1 VLDQQEPAEQQQAE
15 ARYLRFTVSDRVEHW
30 LQVITFVVLAFTG
43 LIQKWPQA
51 GFSEF
56 SIQLL
61 GGIETTRIIHRI
73 FATIL
78 LLAVVYHLYT
88 AGVKIF
94 VRKARRTMIPGP
106 ADLKAAWHGLLFNL
120 GLRDE
125 RPAQGHFT
133 WEEKIEYWAI
143 VWGTLVMTVTGFML
157 WNPIATARFLPGQF
171 IPAAK
176 AAHGGEALLAVL
188 AILVWHFYHVHIRSF
203 NTSIFTGY
211 LSRHHMEEEH
221 ASELAEIET
230 GTLPPE
236 APAEDQRS
244 RMKLFLPVYAVIAAL
259 LLIGIYLFVT
269 IEETAIT
276 TIEPAETVNV
286 FVPAPTPTVPLDTTT
301 TTEPVEETTTTTQPE
316 ETTTTTEPPA
326 GDAPSWDTGVAVLFT
341 DSCGACHSGSGGL
354 GGLDVSS
361 YEGILAGGESGPG
374 IVPGDPDASVV
385 YTLQMEGGHAGQF
398 DDDQLAT
405 VLEWIETG
413 APESADASAGG
424 ADEPSWNGLWAGIMD
439 DACGACHSGSGGLGG
454 LDVSSYEGILAGGE
468 SGPGIVPGDP
478 DASVVYTLQM
488 EGGHPGQLTDEQL
501 AELAN
506 WIDAGAIEG

>member
-1 VLDQQEPAEQQQAE
+1 MLDQQEPAEQAQAE

-30 LQVITFVVLAFTG
+30 MQVITFVALAFTG

-56 SIQLL
+56 AIQLL

-94 VRKARRTMIPGP
+94 VKKARRTMIPGP
-106 ADLKAAWHGLLFNL
+106 GDLKAAWHGLLFNL
-120 GLRDE
+120 GLRKE

-221 ASELAEIET
+221 AAELAEIES
-230 GTLPPE
+230 GTLRSD
-236 APAEDQRS
+236 ATAEEQRS

-301 TTEPVEETTTTTQPE
+301 TEPVEETTTTTEPEE
-316 ETTTTTEPPA
+316 ETTTTTGATAVETLA
-326 GDAPSWDTGVAVLFT
+326 WDNVVSTLFV
-341 DSCGACHSGSGGL
+341 DSCGACHSGSGGF

-361 YEGILAGGESGPG
+361 YEGILAGGNSGPG
-374 IVPGDPDASVV
+374 IVPGDPDASTI
-385 YTLQMEGGHAGQF
+385 YTR
-398 DDDQLAT
+398 QL
-405 VLEWIETG
+405 
-413 APESADASAGG
+413 
-424 ADEPSWNGLWAGIMD
+424 
-439 DACGACHSGSGGLGG
+439 
-454 LDVSSYEGILAGGE
+454 
-468 SGPGIVPGDP
+468 
-478 DASVVYTLQM
+478 
-488 EGGHPGQLTDEQL
+488 EGGHPGQLTDDQL
-501 AELAN
+501 AELAS
-506 WIDAGAIEG
+506 WIDAGASEG